1 MVIRS
6 IVFIHI
12 KTVSSTQDP
21 EYEKFIAIKG
31 HDKIKQYYFQADDYN
46 TDSNDDDD
54 DNNEWLP
61 YDAWWMPTTI
71 EIMCETAM
79 VRMIM

>member
-1 MVIRS
+1 MQGLQGSFPRFKKCLPSNSKKRKMVIRS

-54 DNNEWLP
+54 DNNE
-61 YDAWWMPTTI
+61 
-71 EIMCETAM
+71 
-79 VRMIM
+79 

>member
-1 MVIRS
+1 
-6 IVFIHI
+6 
-12 KTVSSTQDP
+12 
-21 EYEKFIAIKG
+21 
-31 HDKIKQYYFQADDYN
+31 
-46 TDSNDDDD
+46 
-54 DNNEWLP
+54 LP

>member
-54 DNNEWLP
+54 DNNE
-61 YDAWWMPTTI
+61 
-71 EIMCETAM
+71 
-79 VRMIM
+79 